1 MQESSSVASS
11 NDVVTCFGT
20 SCEASDSSQEEAIER
35 AEATLGIVRVNWL
48 EPPCEVS

>member
-35 AEATLGIVRVNWL
+35 AEATLGQKATCRPDYEVRF
-48 EPPCEVS
+48 